1 MPATPAATPVAHA
14 GPGAN
19 VTAPPG
25 PPPVGPM
32 ATPVTPGYSGQPGQ
46 SFPPM
51 APPVYATAPPAPAA
65 VRAGRIRLRTHDG
78 TEVIRAVSPTPVRR
92 DTVPVGWTGEYGQGT
107 VQMGD
112 LLYRVI
118 SDEFLRPAVPL
129 N

>member
-14 GPGAN
+14 GPDAN

-32 ATPVTPGYSGQPGQ
+32 ATPVTPGYSGQSGQ

-65 VRAGRIRLRTHDG
+65 VRAGRIRLRTQDG
-78 TEVIRAVSPTPVRR
+78 TEVWGSIANARP
-92 DTVPVGWTGEYGQGT
+92 QGRCPCG
-107 VQMGD
+107 VDWRVWAGHSADGRSIVEGD
-112 LLYRVI
+112 LR
-118 SDEFLRPAVPL
+118 
-129 N
+129 